1 MNTHKNLQPNSMSL
15 PSTSLKLIFNDGTLN
30 GKLTKEALDV
40 CRLLAIDPED
50 VVNRTITDFQTP
62 GHSE

>member
-1 MNTHKNLQPNSMSL
+1 MNTHKNMQPNNMSL

-30 GKLTKEALDV
+30 GKLTKQALDV

-50 VVNRTITDFQTP
+50 VVNKTMNDF
-62 GHSE
+62 

>member
-1 MNTHKNLQPNSMSL
+1 MNNSKNLNL
-15 PSTSLKLIFNDGTLN
+15 PSTSLKLIFSDGTLN

-50 VVNRTITDFQTP
+50 VLNKTIDDFQTP
-62 GHSE
+62 GHS

>member
-1 MNTHKNLQPNSMSL
+1 MNNSKSLNL
-15 PSTSLKLIFNDGTLN
+15 PSTSLKLIFSDGTLN

-50 VVNRTITDFQTP
+50 VVNKTIDDFHTP
-62 GHSE
+62 GHS